1 MVEEK
6 RTFEADTHIVQTLKV
21 QFRSMPVENP
31 DPQVRSYTRAGS
43 TSHSQVGFTFSR
55 EVILRLIDW
64 LKDA

>member
-6 RTFEADTHIVQTLKV
+6 RTYEADTHIVQTLKV

-31 DPQVRSYTRAGS
+31 DPQVRSYSRVGNAYR
-43 TSHSQVGFTFSR
+43 SQAGFTFSR